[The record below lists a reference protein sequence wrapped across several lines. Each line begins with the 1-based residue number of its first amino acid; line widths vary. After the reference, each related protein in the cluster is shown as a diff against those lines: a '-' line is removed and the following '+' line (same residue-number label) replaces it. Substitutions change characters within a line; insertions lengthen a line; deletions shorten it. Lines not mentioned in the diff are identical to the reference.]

1 MKPAMLD
8 MTPEAIAGE
17 LAAMGQPAYRGGQ
30 AYGWLCRGV
39 GFDGMSNLPAELRIA
54 LAERYRP
61 GFARIVDRRD
71 SAKDGTRK
79 YLFEF
84 DDGQRVEGVRMTYRH
99 GRTLCISTQAGCAMG
114 CAFCA
119 SALGGKARDLTA
131 GEMLA
136 QIIAADGDL
145 EGEDRVG
152 HVVMMGSG
160 EPLDNYDHSVAFLRL
175 VGRPEGLRI
184 SLRSVSLSTCGL
196 PGAMRRLAGEGLPV
210 TLSVSLHAP
219 DDEARRRLM
228 PVARRYPI
236 GEVVDAARYYAERTG
251 RRVIFEYALIRD
263 VNDRPEQARRLAALI
278 RGMPCHVNLIRLSS
292 VPETGLAG
300 SGRERMLAFMRE
312 LTDCGVSVTR
322 RREMGN
328 DIEGACG
335 QLRRRNGE
343 DGSA

>member
-1 MKPAMLD
+1 
-8 MTPEAIAGE
+8 MTPEAITRE
-17 LAAMGQPAYRGGQ
+17 LTAMGEAGYRGEQ
-30 AYGWLCRGV
+30 VYGWLCRGV
-39 GFDGMSNLPAELRIA
+39 GFGQMSNLPAELRTA

-61 GFARIVDRRD
+61 GFARIVGRWD
-71 SAKDGTRK
+71 SEKDGTRK

-99 GRTLCISTQAGCAMG
+99 GRTLCISTQVGCAMG

-119 SALGGKARDLTA
+119 STLGGKARDLTA

-136 QIIAADGDL
+136 QIIAAN
-145 EGEDRVG
+145 GEPDDENRIG

-160 EPLDNYDHSVAFLRL
+160 EPLDNYEYSVAFLRL

-184 SLRSVSLSTCGL
+184 GLRNVSLSTCGL
-196 PGAMRRLAGEGLPV
+196 PDRIRRLAGEGLPV
-210 TLSVSLHAP
+210 TLSVPLHAP
-219 DDEARRRLM
+219 DDETRRCIMPIARRF
-228 PVARRYPI
+228 PI
-236 GEVVDAARYYAERTG
+236 GEVVEAARHYAERTG

-263 VNDRPEQARRLAALI
+263 VNDRPDQARRLAALI

-292 VPETGLAG
+292 VPETGLTG
-300 SGRERMLAFMRE
+300 SGRERTLAFLRE
-312 LTDCGVSVTR
+312 LMVCGVSATR

-335 QLRRRNGE
+335 QLRHRSGK
-343 DGSA
+343 DGSV